1 MAEYEITFARSAR
14 KELESLDADMV
25 RRIFPKLEDL
35 AGNPRPHNCIKM
47 QGSRNLWRMRVGNYR
62 IIYSI
67 NDNAK
72 SVDIITIRH
81 RRDAYK

>member
-1 MAEYEITFARSAR
+1 MS
-14 KELESLDADMV
+14 
-25 RRIFPKLEDL
+25 
-35 AGNPRPHNCIKM
+35 GNPRPHNCIKM
-47 QGSRNLWRMRVGNYR
+47 QGGRNLWRMRVGNYR